1 MSKSINSNLLKVKV
15 AAMMLMIIALSI
27 LFAIQSQPVTHYAPG
42 NPGYEVMRRES
53 EPTRSILVNL
63 PNGQTAVWEVA

>member
-1 MSKSINSNLLKVKV
+1 MSKSINSNLSKVKV

-42 NPGYEVMRRES
+42 NPGYEVTS
-53 EPTRSILVNL
+53 EPARSILVNL
-63 PNGQTAVWEVA
+63 PNGQTVVWEVA